1 MSYST
6 VNTQKFTLIDYLPD
20 LDDLEGTK
28 VDDKYSKFLRNNH
41 TAPVQAGMSS
51 PQITESYMSQQTMG
65 HPGMGPPGMGP
76 PGMGPPGMGPP
87 GMGTPGM
94 GPPMSP
100 PMSPPDMAHVL
111 EPYQKASFAHGPSCI
126 DVAEH
131 IATCPVCSKI
141 HKCDNTIYIV
151 TIVIL
156 VIVCLILLKKVLD
169 V

>member
-6 VNTQKFTLIDYLPD
+6 ANTQKFTLIHDLPD
-20 LDDLEGTK
+20 LDDLEGNK

-41 TAPVQAGMSS
+41 NTPVQAGMSS
-51 PQITESYMSQQTMG
+51 PQITESYMSQQAMMG
-65 HPGMGPPGMGP
+65 PPGMGPPGMGP

-87 GMGTPGM
+87 GMDPTTTP
-94 GPPMSP
+94 
-100 PMSPPDMAHVL
+100 VF
-111 EPYQKASFAHGPSCI
+111 EPYQKASLTNGPSCI

-131 IATCPVCSKI
+131 IATCPLCSKFY
-141 HKCDNTIYIV
+141 KCDNTIYIV

-156 VIVCLILLKKVLD
+156 VIICLILLKKVLD